1 MVIRLSYK
9 EHTRT
14 VQGRLQYIYIRD
26 LTQAICSSKIKRT
39 DVLKIQTVYS
49 VKEIQKEKP
58 LADNGCW

>member
-26 LTQAICSSKIKRT
+26 LTQVICSSKTKTNRCS
-39 DVLKIQTVYS
+39 KIQTVYS